1 MRHIINQFCPAALRA
16 IFTHAEASKKSS
28 RRLSVWSVG
37 FVILFAAAGS
47 PGMANEPPVALEP
60 APRYTFRED
69 HDPNG
74 TGKFYMGREIALV
87 MSFHGAPWLERP
99 EREEEERLS
108 KLVQLLDLKPNQVA
122 ADIGAGSGVITM
134 MMADQVGPKGK
145 VLAVDIQQEM
155 LDLLADKLNRRNLL
169 NVDLVLGTEK
179 SPKIAP
185 GTLDLALMV
194 DVYHELEFPYE
205 MMKEMAASLKPG
217 GRLVFVEYRREDPE
231 VPIKLIHK
239 MSEAQVRKEAEQP
252 EFGLKWKATH
262 KDLPRQHVIVFEK
275 SAQK

>member
-1 MRHIINQFCPAALRA
+1 MRWKRFGLLAVCWFL
-16 IFTHAEASKKSS
+16 
-28 RRLSVWSVG
+28 
-37 FVILFAAAGS
+37 AAGVGS
-47 PGMANEPPVALEP
+47 VQKAPAQETAAPEAPASQAPPS
-60 APRYTFRED
+60 RYAYRDD

-87 MSFHGAPWLERP
+87 MSYHGAPWLERP

-108 KLVQLLDLKPNQVA
+108 KLVELLDLKPGQVA

-134 MMADQVGPKGK
+134 MMAEKVGPKGK

-155 LDLLADKLNRRNLL
+155 LDLLSDKLNRRNLL

-179 SPKIAP
+179 SPKIPA
-185 GTLDLALMV
+185 GTVDLALMV
-194 DVYHELEFPYE
+194 DVYHELEFPHE
-205 MMKEMAASLKPG
+205 MMGEMARSLKPG

-239 MSEAQVRKEAEQP
+239 MTEAQVRREAEQP
-252 EFGLKWKATH
+252 EFGLKWKTTH
-262 KDLPRQHVIVFEK
+262 KELPRQHVIVFEK
-275 SAQK
+275 PAG